1 MTAIPVQDR
10 LSCPKCGWSNVRRSG
25 RAGFKDW
32 AAALVFLSPL
42 RCRKCRL
49 RYYRPWFVADRALP
63 IFDKSEL
70 VPVKAGVVE
79 SNPVPVGPPRILLL
93 DDDPP
98 LRRLVTRLL
107 HKEGYS
113 VRETCD
119 GDDALEDLR
128 VARADLV
135 LINLSAADAGE
146 KAVRKL
152 RAVYPEL
159 AIVVLAEGLRVEAE
173 TLFVL
178 PKLSR
183 PVVVVSFIGQVL
195 EGISERAGAWG

>member
-1 MTAIPVQDR
+1 
-10 LSCPKCGWSNVRRSG
+10 
-25 RAGFKDW
+25 
-32 AAALVFLSPL
+32 
-42 RCRKCRL
+42 
-49 RYYRPWFVADRALP
+49 
-63 IFDKSEL
+63 
-70 VPVKAGVVE
+70 
-79 SNPVPVGPPRILLL
+79 LLL

-113 VRETCD
+113 VREACD

-128 VARADLV
+128 AARADLV

-152 RAVYPEL
+152 RSIYPDL
-159 AIVVLAEGLRVEAE
+159 AIVVLAEGLPEE
-173 TLFVL
+173 GENLFVL

-183 PVVVVSFIGQVL
+183 PVAVVSFIGQAL
-195 EGISERAGAWG
+195 EEMAERAAAWR

>member
-1 MTAIPVQDR
+1 M
-10 LSCPKCGWSNVRRSG
+10 RRSG

-32 AAALVFLSPL
+32 AAAVIFLSPL

-49 RYYRPWFVADRALP
+49 RYFRPWFIANRALP

-70 VPVKAGVVE
+70 VPVKASAVGAD
-79 SNPVPVGPPRILLL
+79 PVPVGPPRILLL

-113 VRETCD
+113 VREACD

-128 VARADLV
+128 AARADLV

-152 RAVYPEL
+152 RSIYPDL
-159 AIVVLAEGLRVEAE
+159 AIVVLAEGLPEE
-173 TLFVL
+173 GENLFVL

-183 PVVVVSFIGQVL
+183 PVAVVSFIGQAL
-195 EGISERAGAWG
+195 EEMAERAAAWR